1 MLVTLRDHA
10 VVRVLSSYG
19 SRSATVV
26 EGAVYG
32 KPIDGEGPIPLPTA
46 LPTAASELRAGL
58 PAPVPVRL
66 VLPVFPGMTAYD
78 ALYSVGGPTPVRA
91 CSDRSITAIVGL
103 CAGRPRRPCRR
114 APGKPIVGC
123 SQAAS
128 TCSVTQSGLPLFI
141 CRAAWMDVPRLEVGN
156 ALL

>member
-1 MLVTLRDHA
+1 MLRDNA

-19 SRSATVV
+19 SGSAIVV

-46 LPTAASELRAGL
+46 LP
-58 PAPVPVRL
+58 APVPVRL
-66 VLPVFPGMTAYD
+66 VLPFFPGMTAYD

-114 APGKPIVGC
+114 APGKAIVGC